1 LISIGNTLS
10 IIALLFLLISPVTF
24 GVNNLEKI
32 FNKADQKIVTQLYR
46 EIEIPAG
53 SDYYVKFSSENLSLE
68 AEEFEPYSSGLT
80 EKVKLAIAKSPN
92 WIQRKLTKQF
102 QSMENNEEYA
112 DLILKSSKKYT
123 DEIAFSIACSPLN
136 KVPSVE
142 LLQDNAFFLY
152 ENDKWIEYADI
163 VDYNDKSGNY
173 YSTIRYNII
182 ENGTEKQFECPKE
195 IYYWY
200 IVHPKTS
207 SENAEYIY
215 GKFWRDYLFNH
226 NDLGY
231 PLLKEKLS
239 NIKYLWDCE
248 SYYQSKNRLW
258 KQSIESHPTAIEAIS
273 YWIGKTV
280 PAQAIGD
287 RPPQPNII
295 AHEHNGWCG
304 ELQRIAVAAQRTGL
318 IPSIGAYNV
327 AEDHVWR
334 EFYEREWH
342 QNDNW
347 WSDGGGTV
355 DKPDV
360 YEYGWG
366 KNMSSVFSWKGDDSI
381 YETTSYYIFPED
393 RYEVKFVVKD
403 IYLQPVDGARVTV
416 LVHGIK
422 DITWTKNK
430 IWEIIEKIWDK
441 LPQIIKGK
449 ILQTIYDKIKERYNE
464 IPDIIDGLTLSVWN
478 YTDSNGECTI
488 QLGKGHSYLFV
499 IQHGIFRKFW
509 QLANNNAIRL
519 MSNPRNKT
527 FQVLFLNPFHKTQKH
542 FNKVIPEGD
551 CYFDVSFKTESYQL
565 QRNMWY
571 GNIGTYEN
579 KGVIDFFVLDEENFE
594 KYKNGKK
601 FDCYNYFEG
610 KKEEILF
617 NAGKNNWYIIFRNHA
632 RNTNVI
638 VDFSIKVETSTDIDI
653 VEIVT
658 PDTTILDNPI
668 FNVGEIINIS
678 GITNNDVNLK
688 INGELIAISPVDYQW
703 FYKWNSSG
711 YKPGNYIIT
720 AECGSRKDEI
730 LITLIDEIPPEIDI
744 NDPINGEVIE
754 AEVITISG
762 NSYDNTNVKT
772 IEVAIDDSE
781 YYKANGTSNWYIN
794 WDISEFELGK
804 HIISVKAIDN
814 VDKESFNITSFIKNE
829 SGHDWSPQ
837 INNFYHEPENLTNI
851 SNIVIYANVT
861 KASPFDI
868 KRVILYYKNETE
880 INSIEMYRYGDN
892 PVQNR
897 HEEDPLFSE
906 SNKPIFGVEL
916 GQFPNNGL
924 ITYWIVAYDDANNSI
939 ISSEKSF
946 SIN

>member
-1 LISIGNTLS
+1 MSIGNTLS
-10 IIALLFLLISPVTF
+10 IITLSILLISPITF
-24 GVNNLEKI
+24 AVDDSHKTIDSTN
-32 FNKADQKIVTQLYR
+32 QKIITQISR

-53 SDYYVKFSSENLSLE
+53 SDYFVKFSSENLSLE
-68 AEEFEPYSSGLT
+68 AEEVELYSSGLT
-80 EKVKLAIAKSPN
+80 DKVKLAIAKSPN
-92 WIQRKLTKQF
+92 WIQRRLTRQF
-102 QSMENNEEYA
+102 HSLENPEEYA
-112 DLILKSSKKYT
+112 DLILKSSKKYV

-136 KVPSVE
+136 TVPSIE
-142 LLQDNAFFLY
+142 LLKDNAFFLY
-152 ENDKWIEYADI
+152 ENDKWIEYAEI
-163 VDYNDKSGNY
+163 VDYDDESGNY
-173 YSTIRYNII
+173 YSTVRYNII
-182 ENGTEKQFECPKE
+182 ENGTEKQIEYPKD

-239 NIKYLWDCE
+239 NIKYLWDSE
-248 SYYQSKNRLW
+248 SYHQPKNRLW
-258 KQSIESHPTAIEAIS
+258 TQSIESHPTAIEAIS

-304 ELQRIAVAAQRTGL
+304 ELQRIAVAAQRTSL

-334 EFYEREWH
+334 EFFEKGWH

-347 WSDGGGTV
+347 WSDGGGAV

-366 KNMSSVFSWKGDDSI
+366 KNMSAVYSWKGDDSI
-381 YETTSYYIFPED
+381 YETTFRYILPED

-416 LVHGIK
+416 LVQGIK

-430 IWEIIEKIWDK
+430 IWEVIEKIWDK

-449 ILQTIYDKIKERYNE
+449 ILQSIYDKIKERYNE

-478 YTDSNGECTI
+478 YTDSKGKCTI
-488 QLGKGHSYLFV
+488 QLGRGHSYLFV
-499 IQHGIFRKFW
+499 IQHGNLRKFW

-519 MSNPRNKT
+519 MSTPRDET
-527 FQVLFLNPFHKTQKH
+527 FQVLFLNPFHKIQKH
-542 FNKVIPEGD
+542 STKVMPEGD
-551 CYFDVSFKTESYQL
+551 CNFNVSFETESYQL
-565 QRNMWY
+565 QKNMWY
-571 GNIGTYEN
+571 GNIGSYEN
-579 KGVIDFFVLDEENFE
+579 RGEIDFFVLNEENFE

-601 FDCYNYFEG
+601 FDCYNYLEARR
-610 KKEEILF
+610 EEILF
-617 NAGKNNWYIIFRNHA
+617 SAGKNNWYLMFRNHA
-632 RNTNVI
+632 RNTNVV
-638 VDFSIKVETSTDIDI
+638 VDFSIKVETSSQEDI
-653 VEIVT
+653 VEIVN

-668 FNVGEIINIS
+668 FNVGDTVIIS
-678 GITNNDVNLK
+678 GIANDDLNLK
-688 INGELIAISPVDYQW
+688 INDELIVISPVDYQW

-711 YKPGNYIIT
+711 YQPGNFKIT
-720 AECGSRKDEI
+720 AECGDQKDEK
-730 LITLIDEIPPEIDI
+730 LITLIDEIPPEINI
-744 NDPINGEVIE
+744 NNPVNGEIVE

-762 NSYDNTNVKT
+762 ISYDNTDVEK
-772 IEVAIDDSE
+772 IEVAIDDST
-781 YYKANGTSNWYIN
+781 YQTANGSLNWFID
-794 WDISEFELGK
+794 WDISILELGK
-804 HIISVKAIDN
+804 HIISVKAIDIEG
-814 VDKESFNITSFIKNE
+814 KESLNTTSFIKNE
-829 SGHDWSPQ
+829 SSHTWGPQ
-837 INNFYHEPENLTNI
+837 INSFYHKPENLTNV

-868 KRVILYYKNETE
+868 RRVVLFYKNETE
-880 INSIEMYRYGDN
+880 IKSVEMYRYGDN
-892 PVQNR
+892 PVQDR
-897 HEEDPLFSE
+897 HEEDPLFDE
-906 SNKPIFGVEL
+906 SNKPIYGVEL
-916 GQFPNNGL
+916 GQFPNNEL
-924 ITYWIVAYDDANNSI
+924 VTYWVVAYDDANNSI

-946 SIN
+946 NIS